1 MNHVQHA
8 ATLVLGLAMKL
19 LAVVTDAIG
28 MVEAFLRSLLEGMGV
43 TGPIETLIL
52 LAVGLLLVI
61 AAFQVFGRLFLVL
74 LLVFVLLVAMKHL
87 LPGVTHQA

>member
-1 MNHVQHA
+1 MQHA

-28 MVEAFLRSLLEGMGV
+28 MVEAFLRQTLESVGV
-43 TGPIETLIL
+43 NGPIETLIL

-74 LLVFVLLVAMKHL
+74 LVVFVLLVLLRHL
-87 LPGVTHQA
+87 LPGMASHQPV

>member
-1 MNHVQHA
+1 MQHA

-28 MVEAFLRSLLEGMGV
+28 MVEAFLRHLLESAGFN
-43 TGPIETLIL
+43 GPIETLIL

-61 AAFQVFGRLFLVL
+61 AAFQLFGRLFLVL
-74 LLVFVLLVAMKHL
+74 LLVFVLLVAVRHL
-87 LPGVTHQA
+87 LPGLSHPA